1 MEVWD
6 QWRIPSGQLPL
17 TDHQHRYLNDE
28 RDTRSKCWNRKQ
40 HQYVLMW
47 ERCNLFS
54 KKSLN
59 TEFWPWVFDRLIPVN
74 CQVVIESC
82 KGTFFTY
89 DVVSLKQRR
98 VLVHWAV
105 TLNHSGVIS
114 YQNLN
119 VYYCF
124 DSPVACVWRASRQ
137 FYIWPQP
144 AFRKLGTRSDFI
156 AVHVTVVILL
166 T

>member
-1 MEVWD
+1 MMRGIQEASVETENNINTFWCEKGATYS
-6 QWRIPSGQLPL
+6 QKR
-17 TDHQHRYLNDE
+17 
-28 RDTRSKCWNRKQ
+28 
-40 HQYVLMW
+40 
-47 ERCNLFS
+47 
-54 KKSLN
+54 SLN

-74 CQVVIESC
+74 SQVVIESC

-89 DVVSLKQRR
+89 HVVSLKQR

-105 TLNHSGVIS
+105 TLNHSGVIMKLS
-114 YQNLN
+114 EPSLY

-124 DSPVACVWRASRQ
+124 DSPVACFWGASRQ
-137 FYIWPQP
+137 FDIWPQP